1 MKTVSLYALWDNQCR
16 LSHRDLMLSH
26 KMDISMVWAVNNDNE
41 YNEMQ
46 NTHALHT
53 HIVGSNL
60 ITPFV
65 VAI

>member
-1 MKTVSLYALWDNQCR
+1 
-16 LSHRDLMLSH
+16 MLSH

-65 VAI
+65 WHISVPDDVAI